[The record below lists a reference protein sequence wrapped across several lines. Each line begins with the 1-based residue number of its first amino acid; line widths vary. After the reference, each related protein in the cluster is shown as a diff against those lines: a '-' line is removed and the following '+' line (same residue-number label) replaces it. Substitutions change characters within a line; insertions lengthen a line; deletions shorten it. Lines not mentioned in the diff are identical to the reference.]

1 MIKNYLKGLLFF
13 FIPLLILL
21 LIINTFYYFD
31 ILSNNIMKY
40 LKIVIILFSSF
51 LSGFY
56 IGFKS
61 NNKGY
66 INGLKFSLIII
77 VIFLLSSLLI
87 KEFNIGNMTA
97 KVLASLIMFMYNYI
111 TNKLFVYKERKRHI
125 FKWM

>member
-40 LKIVIILFSSF
+40 LKIVIILFSTF

-66 INGLKFSLIII
+66 INGLKCSLIII
-77 VIFLLSSLLI
+77 GIFLLSSLLI
-87 KEFNIGNMTA
+87 KEFKFTSIIYYLIIIIVITLGSMLGINI
-97 KVLASLIMFMYNYI
+97 K
-111 TNKLFVYKERKRHI
+111 NK
-125 FKWM
+125 

>member
-1 MIKNYLKGLLFF
+1 MIKNYLKGILFF
-13 FIPLLILL
+13 FIPLLVLL

-31 ILSNNIMKY
+31 IFSNNIMKY
-40 LKIVIILFSSF
+40 LKIVIILTSSF

-77 VIFLLSSLLI
+77 GIFLLSSLLFKGFKFTSI
-87 KEFNIGNMTA
+87 IYY
-97 KVLASLIMFMYNYI
+97 LIIIIVI
-111 TNKLFVYKERKRHI
+111 TLGSMLGINKKDK
-125 FKWM
+125 